1 VPSSVIQSFV
11 YDKEERRLVV
21 RFVSGKVYRYEEV
34 PAAIAEGFGTAASKG
49 TYFND
54 VIRDRFPFV
63 RSRSQRP

>member
-1 VPSSVIQSFV
+1 MPSSVIQSFV

-34 PAAIAEGFGTAASKG
+34 PAEIAKGFGAAASKG

-54 VIRDRFPFV
+54 VIRDRFRFA
-63 RSRSQRP
+63 RSRSQGS

>member
-1 VPSSVIQSFV
+1 MPSSVIQSFV

-34 PAAIAEGFGTAASKG
+34 PAEIAEGFRAAASKG

-54 VIRDRFPFV
+54 VIRDRFRFA
-63 RSRSQRP
+63 RSRSQGS

>member
-1 VPSSVIQSFV
+1 MPSRVIQSFV

-34 PAAIAEGFGTAASKG
+34 PAEIAEGFGAAASKG

-54 VIRDRFPFV
+54 VIRDRFRFA
-63 RSRSQRP
+63 RSRSRGS

>member
-21 RFVSGKVYRYEEV
+21 RFVSGKIYTYDHV
-34 PAAIAEGFGTAASKG
+34 PADVVDGFRAATSKG

-54 VIRDRFPFV
+54 VVRNRFPFA
-63 RSRSQRP
+63 RSRSGGR